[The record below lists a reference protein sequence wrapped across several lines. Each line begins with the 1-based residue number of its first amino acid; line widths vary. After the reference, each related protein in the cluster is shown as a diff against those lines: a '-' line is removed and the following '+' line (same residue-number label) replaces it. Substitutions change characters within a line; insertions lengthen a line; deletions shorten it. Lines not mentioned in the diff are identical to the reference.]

1 MLRRNYLACTQDEL
15 TVAVNDPD
23 DRIIT
28 CGKRQIVLDFFHIRR
43 GNAVADQITFGD
55 PMRSLI
61 HIGTDGF
68 FQLVFQKMRAHVCYH
83 KKIRVHQAGYMCQ
96 KTPISVSFSFVF
108 DLEFIT
114 DAPDGGKA
122 PLWMI
127 FDFFTQTFDMYI
139 YGSGIA
145 NIFIS
150 PDMVKKLLSG

>member
-1 MLRRNYLACTQDEL
+1 MLRRNILACTQDEL

-68 FQLVFQKMRAHVCYH
+68 FQLIFQKMRAHVCYH
-83 KKIRVHQAGYMCQ
+83 KKSEYTKQDICA
-96 KTPISVSFSFVF
+96 
-108 DLEFIT
+108 
-114 DAPDGGKA
+114 
-122 PLWMI
+122 
-127 FDFFTQTFDMYI
+127 
-139 YGSGIA
+139 
-145 NIFIS
+145 
-150 PDMVKKLLSG
+150 KKHRYQFLFHLFLTSNL